1 MRADSGSPFSIAFFT
16 LSFSDSCCFSDFFAI
31 RLICLAVNLMLNSW
45 FSTPPPMVQ
54 ATSLKSKVPS
64 TRGRVGLERAFVC
77 Q

>member
-54 ATSLKSKVPS
+54 ATS
-64 TRGRVGLERAFVC
+64 
-77 Q
+77 